1 MVTPEALTGVDTV
14 IQAGDTTKQKLSEYP
29 VGGLV
34 YFSKNIKSADQ
45 LKEMLDTTRNTMI
58 YPVFLAVDEEGGSV
72 SRVAGA
78 GLADDVG
85 DMSEIGSTCDP
96 EKAKEAGTAIG
107 TYLSQFGF
115 NVDFAPVA
123 DVVSA
128 ENAVIGNRSFGSD
141 PNVVG
146 TMVAAEV
153 QGLQE
158 SGVSACLKHFP
169 GIGDTTTD
177 THDEKTVSE
186 KTLGDM
192 QQTDLPAF
200 QSGIDAGADF
210 VMVSHMSLP
219 NVIGDDT
226 PCSLSGAVISDLLRN
241 QLGYNGI
248 VITDA
253 LDMSAITDS
262 YSSAEAAV
270 KAIEAGADML
280 LMPENFEE
288 AYQGLLEAVQN
299 GTISEDRINESLKR
313 IYRVKYRDRIE

>member
-1 MVTPEALTGVDTV
+1 
-14 IQAGDTTKQKLSEYP
+14 
-29 VGGLV
+29 
-34 YFSKNIKSADQ
+34 
-45 LKEMLDTTRNTMI
+45 
-58 YPVFLAVDEEGGSV
+58 
-72 SRVAGA
+72 
-78 GLADDVG
+78 
-85 DMSEIGSTCDP
+85 
-96 EKAKEAGTAIG
+96 
-107 TYLSQFGF
+107 
-115 NVDFAPVA
+115 
-123 DVVSA
+123 
-128 ENAVIGNRSFGSD
+128 
-141 PNVVG
+141 
-146 TMVAAEV
+146 
-153 QGLQE
+153 
-158 SGVSACLKHFP
+158 
-169 GIGDTTTD
+169 
-177 THDEKTVSE
+177 
-186 KTLGDM
+186 M

-219 NVIGDDT
+219 NVIGDDA

-288 AYQGLLEAVQN
+288 AYQGLLEDVQN

>member
-1 MVTPEALTGVDTV
+1 
-14 IQAGDTTKQKLSEYP
+14 
-29 VGGLV
+29 
-34 YFSKNIKSADQ
+34 
-45 LKEMLDTTRNTMI
+45 
-58 YPVFLAVDEEGGSV
+58 
-72 SRVAGA
+72 
-78 GLADDVG
+78 
-85 DMSEIGSTCDP
+85 
-96 EKAKEAGTAIG
+96 
-107 TYLSQFGF
+107 
-115 NVDFAPVA
+115 
-123 DVVSA
+123 
-128 ENAVIGNRSFGSD
+128 
-141 PNVVG
+141 
-146 TMVAAEV
+146 
-153 QGLQE
+153 
-158 SGVSACLKHFP
+158 
-169 GIGDTTTD
+169 
-177 THDEKTVSE
+177 
-186 KTLGDM
+186 M

-253 LDMSAITDS
+253 LDMSAITDY